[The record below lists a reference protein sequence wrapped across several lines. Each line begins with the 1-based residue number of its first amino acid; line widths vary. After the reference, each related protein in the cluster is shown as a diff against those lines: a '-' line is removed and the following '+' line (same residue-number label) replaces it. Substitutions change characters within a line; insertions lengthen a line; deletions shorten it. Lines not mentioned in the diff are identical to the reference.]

1 MNGGAI
7 IACYWSGASANGI
20 GDNDGSTASEAEKTS
35 DWQTAAEAMN
45 NALPDDFGWMWQ
57 TSGADTPPVM
67 VEKE

>member
-20 GDNDGSTASEAEKTS
+20 GDSDGSTSEAEKTS

-45 NALPDDFGWMWQ
+45 NALPDDFGWEWQ
-57 TSGADTPPVM
+57 ASGADTPPVM

>member
-7 IACYWSGASANGI
+7 TACYWSGASANGV
-20 GDNDGSTASEAEKTS
+20 GTNNGSTAEAEKTN

-45 NALPDDFGWMWQ
+45 NALPDDFGWEWQ
-57 TSGADTPPVM
+57 ASDANTPPVM